1 MDFTFTEDQLLFQE
15 SVRDFLVNEVTPERI
30 RARWETDSGRDT
42 ALWRQL
48 AELGL
53 TGITVPEAHGGLG
66 MSELDF
72 VLLAQECGY
81 VALPEPLVHS
91 ALVAVPML
99 REIGGELAAQ
109 WLPKIAAGEATVV
122 VGLAQNLVVEDAHIA
137 DLLIL
142 QQGDTLVAA
151 TKDQVVLEHNESID
165 PSRKLFTVGVRPGAT
180 TVATGAEAA
189 TLMADALNRGALGC
203 AAQALGLAQRMIDLT
218 VKYTSERQQFGKPI
232 GSFQAVKH
240 HMANVAV
247 RLEYAKAPT
256 HRAAY
261 VIAAAQSVDAQSSAG
276 RASAGRASAGH
287 AVSHAKLVACEA
299 ANLAAKNCHQA
310 HGAMGYTWEVD
321 LHIFMKK
328 AWALANT
335 WGDAGF
341 HKSRVADDIFAP
353 GAALGAGATFSN
365 VATIATNA

>member
-1 MDFTFTEDQLLFQE
+1 MDFTFTEDQLLFRE
-15 SVRDFLVNEVTPERI
+15 SVREFLVNEVTPERI
-30 RARWETDSGRDT
+30 RAGWETDSGRDI
-42 ALWRQL
+42 ALWNQL

-53 TGITVPEAHGGLG
+53 TGMTVPEAQGGLG
-66 MSELDF
+66 MTELDF

-81 VALPEPLVHS
+81 VALPEPLVHTV
-91 ALVAVPML
+91 LVAVPML
-99 REIGGELAAQ
+99 RDIGGELAAQ
-109 WLPKIAAGEATVV
+109 WLPKIAAGAAKVV
-122 VGLAQNLVVEDAHIA
+122 VGLQQNLLVEDAHVA
-137 DLLIL
+137 DLLLL
-142 QQGDTLVAA
+142 QQGDSLVAA
-151 TKDQVVLEHNESID
+151 TPEQVRLQHNESID
-165 PSRKLFTVGVRPGAT
+165 LSRKLFAVEVLPGAT
-180 TVATGAEAA
+180 AVANGARAA
-189 TLMADALNRGALGC
+189 TLVADTLNRGALGC
-203 AAQALGLAQRMIDLT
+203 AAQALGLAQRMIDLA

-247 RLEYAKAPT
+247 QLEYAKAPT

-261 VIAAAQSVDAQSSAG
+261 AVAHGQAV
-276 RASAGRASAGH
+276 ASHALACR

-299 ANLAAKNCHQA
+299 ANLAAKNSHQV

-341 HKSRVADDIFAP
+341 HKTRVGDHIFAA
-353 GAALGAGATFSN
+353 GAALGAGTTFS
-365 VATIATNA
+365 

>member
-30 RARWETDSGRDT
+30 RASWETDSGRDP
-42 ALWRQL
+42 ALWSQL

-53 TGITVPEAHGGLG
+53 TGITVPEEHGGLG
-66 MSELDF
+66 MTALDF

-81 VALPEPLVHS
+81 VALPEPLVHT

-99 REIGGELAAQ
+99 QDIGGELAAQ
-109 WLPKIAAGEATVV
+109 WLPKIASGDARVV
-122 VGLAQNLVVEDAHIA
+122 VGVAQNLVVEDAHIA
-137 DLLIL
+137 DLLLL
-142 QQGDTLVAA
+142 QQGDAVIAA
-151 TKDQVVLEHNESID
+151 TADQVELQHNESID
-165 PSRKLFTVGVRPGAT
+165 PSRKLFTVAGKPGAT
-180 TVATGAEAA
+180 TVATGADAGM
-189 TLMADALNRGALGC
+189 LIADALNRGALGC
-203 AAQALGLAQRMIDLT
+203 AAQALGLAQRMIDLS
-218 VKYTSERQQFGKPI
+218 VQYTSERQQFGKPI

-261 VIAAAQSVDAQSSAG
+261 AIANGQEIATQ
-276 RASAGRASAGH
+276 

-299 ANLAAKNCHQA
+299 ANLAAKNSHQA

-341 HKSRVADDIFAP
+341 HKTRVADRVFAP
-353 GAALGAGATFSN
+353 GAALGAGATF
-365 VATIATNA
+365 A

>member
-1 MDFTFTEDQLLFQE
+1 MDFTFSEDQLLFQE
-15 SVRDFLVNEVTPERI
+15 SVRDFLVNEVTAERV
-30 RARWETDSGRDT
+30 RASWLADSGRED

-53 TGITVPEAHGGLG
+53 TGMTVPEAHGGLG

-81 VALPEPLVHS
+81 VALPEPLVHTVM
-91 ALVAVPML
+91 VAVPL
-99 REIGGELAAQ
+99 LNDIGGELAAQ
-109 WLPKIAAGEATVV
+109 WLPKVASGDAKVI
-122 VGLAQNLVVEDAHIA
+122 VGLQQNLLVEDAHVA
-137 DLLIL
+137 DLVLI
-142 QQGDTLVAA
+142 QQGETLYAA
-151 TKDQVVLEHNESID
+151 TPDQVSLGYNESVD
-165 PSRKLFTVGVRPGAT
+165 PSRKLFSVELLSGAI
-180 TVATGAEAA
+180 TVADGERAA
-189 TLMADALNRGALGC
+189 ALTADAFNRGALGC
-203 AAQALGLAQRMIDLT
+203 AAQALGLAQRMIDLS
-218 VKYTSERQQFGKPI
+218 VQYTRERQQFGKPI

-261 VIAAAQSVDAQSSAG
+261 AVAVGQHIAA
-276 RASAGRASAGH
+276 H

-299 ANLAAKNCHQA
+299 ANLAAKNSVQV

-341 HKSRVADDIFAP
+341 HKPRIGNRIFAAD
-353 GAALGAGATFSN
+353 AALGAGATFD
-365 VATIATNA
+365 

>member
-15 SVRDFLVNEVTPERI
+15 SVRDFLLNEVTAEHI
-30 RARWETDSGRDT
+30 RAAWGTDSGRDA
-42 ALWRQL
+42 ALWSRL
-48 AELGL
+48 AEMGL
-53 TGITVPEAHGGLG
+53 TGMTVAQEHGGLG
-66 MSELDF
+66 MNEVDF

-81 VALPEPLVHS
+81 VALPEPLVHTV
-91 ALVAVPML
+91 LVAVPML
-99 REIGGELAAQ
+99 QDIGGELAAQ
-109 WLPKIAAGEATVV
+109 WLPQIAAGEAKVI
-122 VGLAQNLVVEDAHIA
+122 VGLEQNLVVEDAHVA
-137 DLLIL
+137 DLLLL
-142 QQGDTLVAA
+142 QQGDALIAA
-151 TKDQVVLEHNESID
+151 TPGQVRLQHNASID
-165 PSRKLFTVGVRPGAT
+165 PSRKLFTVEILQGAV
-180 TVATGAEAA
+180 TVASGARAA
-189 TLMADALNRGALGC
+189 ALGADALNRGALGC
-203 AAQALGLAQRMIDLT
+203 AAQALGLAQRMIDLS

-240 HMANVAV
+240 HMANIAV

-261 VIAAAQSVDAQSSAG
+261 AIAQGRSGAAH
-276 RASAGRASAGH
+276 ASAGHASASH

-299 ANLAAKNCHQA
+299 ANLAAKNCHQV

-341 HKSRVADDIFAP
+341 HKARIGERIFAP
-353 GAALGAGATFSN
+353 GAALGAGATF
-365 VATIATNA
+365 A

>member
-1 MDFTFTEDQLLFQE
+1 MDFTFTEDQLLFRE

-30 RARWETDSGRDT
+30 RAGWETGSGRDAT
-42 ALWRQL
+42 LWGQL
-48 AELGL
+48 AQLGL
-53 TGITVPEAHGGLG
+53 TGMTVPEAHCGLG
-66 MSELDF
+66 MNALDF

-81 VALPEPLVHS
+81 VALPEPLVHTV
-91 ALVAVPML
+91 LVAVPML
-99 REIGGELAAQ
+99 QEIGGELAAQ
-109 WLPKIAAGEATVV
+109 WLPRIAAGDARVV
-122 VGLAQNLVVEDAHIA
+122 VGMEQNLLVEDAHVA
-137 DLLIL
+137 DLLLL
-142 QQGDTLVAA
+142 QRGDALLVATA
-151 TKDQVVLEHNESID
+151 DQVSLQYNESID
-165 PSRKLFTVGVRPGAT
+165 PSRKLFAVAASADAT
-180 TVATGAEAA
+180 NIASGDIAA
-189 TLMADALNRGALGC
+189 AMFAGALNRGALGC
-203 AAQALGLAQRMIDLT
+203 AAQALGLAQRMIDLA

-261 VIAAAQSVDAQSSAG
+261 AIATAQ
-276 RASAGRASAGH
+276 ASAGDASVGR

-299 ANLAAKNCHQA
+299 ANLAAKNCHQV

-341 HKSRVADDIFAP
+341 HKSRVAEHIFAP
-353 GAALGAGATFSN
+353 GAALGAGATF
-365 VATIATNA
+365 A

>member
-15 SVRDFLVNEVTPERI
+15 SVRDFLQNEITPERI
-30 RARWETDSGRDT
+30 RASWETDSGRDD

-53 TGITVPEAHGGLG
+53 TGMTVPEEQGGLG

-81 VALPEPLVHS
+81 VALPEPLVHVV
-91 ALVAVPML
+91 LVAVPML

-109 WLPKIAAGEATVV
+109 WLPRIAAGEAAVV
-122 VGLAQNLVVEDAHIA
+122 VGLEQNLVVEDAHIA
-137 DLLIL
+137 DLLLL
-142 QQGDTLVAA
+142 QRGDTMLAA
-151 TKDQVVLEHNESID
+151 AADQVTLQRNESID
-165 PSRKLFTVGVRPGAT
+165 PSRQLFSVEVGTGAT
-180 TVATGAEAA
+180 TLASGEQAA
-189 TLMADALNRGALGC
+189 SLIAAALDRGALGA

-218 VKYTSERQQFGKPI
+218 VRYTSERQQFGKAI

-240 HMANVAV
+240 HMANIAV

-261 VIAAAQSVDAQSSAG
+261 AIATHQRIAAQ
-276 RASAGRASAGH
+276 
-287 AVSHAKLVACEA
+287 AVSHAKLMACEA

-310 HGAMGYTWEVD
+310 HGAMGYTWEMD

-341 HKSRVADDIFAP
+341 HKTRVAEHIFAP
-353 GAALGAGATFSN
+353 DAALGAGATF
-365 VATIATNA
+365 A

>member
-30 RARWETDSGRDT
+30 RQSWETDTGREE
-42 ALWRQL
+42 ALWSQL

-53 TGITVPEAHGGLG
+53 VGMTVPESSGGLG

-81 VALPEPLVHS
+81 VALSEPLVHTV
-91 ALVAVPML
+91 LVAVPL
-99 REIGGELAAQ
+99 LQELGGELASE
-109 WLPKIAAGEATVV
+109 WLPSIATGEAKVI
-122 VGLAQNLVVEDAHIA
+122 VGLEQNMLVEDAHLA
-137 DLLIL
+137 DLLIIERAGQL
-142 QQGDTLVAA
+142 YALSPEQVTLR
-151 TKDQVVLEHNESID
+151 HNESMD
-165 PSRKLFTVGVRPGAT
+165 PSRRLYAVEIGEGVEPIAT
-180 TVATGAEAA
+180 AELADNLMTG
-189 TLMADALNRGALGC
+189 ALNRGALGC
-203 AAQALGLAQRMIDLT
+203 AAQALGLAQRMIDLSVT
-218 VKYTSERQQFGKPI
+218 YTAERQQFGKAI

-247 RLEYAKAPT
+247 GLEYAKAPVY
-256 HRAAY
+256 RAAY
-261 VIAAAQSVDAQSSAG
+261 ALAHGQENAG
-276 RASAGRASAGH
+276 R

-299 ANLAAKNCHQA
+299 ANLAAKNAIQV

-341 HKSRVADDIFAP
+341 HKSRVADYIFSDD
-353 GAALGAGATFSN
+353 AALGATGTF
-365 VATIATNA
+365 A